1 VATKKWT
8 DEEVQAEI
16 QAAVKIVAEDREKA
30 EYARLHE
37 RYGKAPEG
45 DGGSGSSGDGDGS
58 KAPPKKEGEPEPNLD
73 GGKKRSLWWGEVNDE

>member
-37 RYGKAPEG
+37 RYGKAPESDG
-45 DGGSGSSGDGDGS
+45 DPGNSGDGDGS
-58 KAPPKKEGEPEPNLD
+58 KAPPRKEGDPDPNLD
-73 GGKKRSLWWGEVNDE
+73 PSPKRSLWWGEVSE